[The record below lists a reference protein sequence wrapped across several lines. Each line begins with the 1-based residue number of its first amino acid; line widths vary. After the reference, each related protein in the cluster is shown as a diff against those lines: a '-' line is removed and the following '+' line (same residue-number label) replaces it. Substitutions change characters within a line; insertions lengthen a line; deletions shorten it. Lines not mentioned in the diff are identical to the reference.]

1 MLRDTVGSAEHTAVV
16 HTNCIHILGVSS
28 QLLLQEA
35 GCYRAGDYHWSTGG
49 RVHNKTPQVTGN
61 NLW

>member
-1 MLRDTVGSAEHTAVV
+1 MLRYTVGSAEHTAVV

-35 GCYRAGDYHWSTGG
+35 GRYHAGDYHWSTGG
-49 RVHNKTPQVTGN
+49 RVHNKTPQVAGN